1 MRQPIARF
9 VKFDNNYIKK
19 IILIF
24 KYIVMSINNI

>member
-9 VKFDNNYIKK
+9 IKSDNNYIKK

-24 KYIVMSINNI
+24 KYIVMNIK